1 MKTSIVELLDDTSI
15 NKIAAGEVIDRPSS
29 VVKELVENSLDAGA
43 RRIEVE
49 IEAGGI
55 GKIRVSDDGAG
66 MTEAD
71 VRMAVLRHATS
82 KIRSAEDLVNVA
94 SLGFRGEALPSIA
107 SVSRF
112 QLMSRQ
118 PDVDFGTRLVIEG
131 GQMTDVLECGA
142 EIGTVV
148 VVTDLFFNTPARLKF
163 MKTVAAESSHIHDAM
178 VRLAISRPDVTF
190 RLTNNDRTTLHTPGT
205 GQLSDTLAALYGP
218 DTLRQLF
225 PVDYTDGEIHI
236 LGYAARPS
244 IRKGSRQWQSFTVN
258 HRVIGS
264 RMLNRAVDTA
274 YQTLLPIGSYPL
286 VALQIQIPAQQ
297 VDVNVHPQ
305 KAEVKFQDERIIF
318 RAVHTALKEVLSA
331 PENPAAAAASFDHA
345 AYRPQYLPSFVK
357 EALPIQE
364 TFAST
369 KAAESFLHSYSPS
382 PFSEPVQQLLTETLP
397 TAIPNQ
403 DEQTT
408 TDVRSEPKLKAL
420 AQYARCYILASDG
433 DSLYIIDQHAAH
445 ERLLF
450 DLLSR
455 KQVASSYQ
463 TLLIPKVL
471 DLDPVE
477 AQAAEVYANELAGL
491 GFIFDWIGPGA
502 VRISELPTHI
512 PPNEAEDL
520 FHQLLSSALNLK
532 TPDMEKFR
540 QLWIETAACHM
551 AVRAGQSLNQPQMQ
565 GLLDDL
571 MKSERPYSCPHGR
584 PTLIRFTD
592 NDLARLF
599 KRI

>member
-190 RLTNNDRTTLHTPGT
+190 R
-205 GQLSDTLAALYGP
+205 
-218 DTLRQLF
+218 
-225 PVDYTDGEIHI
+225 
-236 LGYAARPS
+236 
-244 IRKGSRQWQSFTVN
+244 
-258 HRVIGS
+258 
-264 RMLNRAVDTA
+264 
-274 YQTLLPIGSYPL
+274 
-286 VALQIQIPAQQ
+286 
-297 VDVNVHPQ
+297 
-305 KAEVKFQDERIIF
+305 
-318 RAVHTALKEVLSA
+318 
-331 PENPAAAAASFDHA
+331 
-345 AYRPQYLPSFVK
+345 
-357 EALPIQE
+357 
-364 TFAST
+364 
-369 KAAESFLHSYSPS
+369 
-382 PFSEPVQQLLTETLP
+382 
-397 TAIPNQ
+397 
-403 DEQTT
+403 
-408 TDVRSEPKLKAL
+408 
-420 AQYARCYILASDG
+420 
-433 DSLYIIDQHAAH
+433 
-445 ERLLF
+445 
-450 DLLSR
+450 
-455 KQVASSYQ
+455 
-463 TLLIPKVL
+463 
-471 DLDPVE
+471 
-477 AQAAEVYANELAGL
+477 
-491 GFIFDWIGPGA
+491 
-502 VRISELPTHI
+502 
-512 PPNEAEDL
+512 
-520 FHQLLSSALNLK
+520 
-532 TPDMEKFR
+532 
-540 QLWIETAACHM
+540 
-551 AVRAGQSLNQPQMQ
+551 
-565 GLLDDL
+565 
-571 MKSERPYSCPHGR
+571 
-584 PTLIRFTD
+584 
-592 NDLARLF
+592 
-599 KRI
+599 